1 MVPVGVAT
9 AQRRDVPVYLK
20 GLGNVTASNTVS
32 VKSRVDGQL
41 SQVNFREGQNV
52 NKGDLLAVIDPR
64 PFQVALDQAQA
75 NLYRDQAQLK
85 DAQLNYERFKS
96 FLDESGAISRQ
107 QVDTQKASADQ
118 LEGAVRAD
126 QAQIDNAKLNLVYSH
141 ITSPI
146 NGRIGLRLVD
156 VGNMVHAADTNPL
169 LVITQL
175 QPIAV
180 IFTLPEENL
189 PTVAKHMRQGP
200 LAVEAYNSDDQTKL
214 ATGTLLTIDNQ
225 IDQTTGTGRLK
236 AMFSNQDNVLWPNQ
250 FVNVRLL
257 LETHKGSTVI
267 PSAAIQNGPQGSY
280 VFVVKPDKTVEVRPV
295 TVSFTQNNVASIAS
309 GLNPG
314 DVVVMD
320 GQDKLQGGSKVD
332 PHAGGN
338 RNGAILN
345 WADGLG
351 NGAPAD
357 SSPASSPPQTG
368 SGQPSAATIFARRN
382 TMSPSRLFIL
392 RPVATT
398 LLMVGLLLVG
408 LVAYTQLPVSALPE
422 VDYPTIQVVTFYP
435 GADPDVM
442 ASSVTAPL
450 ERQFGQ
456 VPGLSQMTSTSS
468 LGSSIITLQFNL
480 NENIDVE
487 EQQVQA
493 AINARHHL
501 PAARSAQP
509 AHLQQGESGGLSH
522 SDAGADFGHVAA
534 LQG

>member
-1 MVPVGVAT
+1 VVPVGVAT

-20 GLGNVTASNTVS
+20 GLGSVTASNTVS

-41 SQVNFREGQNV
+41 SQVNFKEGQNV
-52 NKGDLLAVIDPR
+52 RKGDLLAVIDPR

-75 NLYRDQAQLK
+75 NLFRDQAQLK

-96 FLDESGAISRQ
+96 LLNESGAMSQQ

-146 NGRIGLRLVD
+146 DGRVGLRLVD

-189 PTVAKHMRQGP
+189 PTVAKHLHQAP
-200 LAVEAYNSDDQTKL
+200 LSVEAYDSDDQNKL

-236 AMFSNQDNVLWPNQ
+236 AMFNNQDNVLWPNQ

-257 LETHKGSTVI
+257 LETHKDTTVV
-267 PSAAIQNGPQGSY
+267 PSASIQNGPQGSY
-280 VFVVKPDKTVEVRPV
+280 VFVVKADKTVEVRPV
-295 TVSFTQNNVASIAS
+295 TVSFTQNNVASIGG

-314 DVVVMD
+314 DVVVVD

-332 PHAGGN
+332 PHAGSAGGN
-338 RNGAILN
+338 RNGKSSPNQASFEN
-345 WADGLG
+345 Q
-351 NGAPAD
+351 
-357 SSPASSPPQTG
+357 SSPAPASAGQTSPAPPSSG
-368 SGQPSAATIFARRN
+368 VR
-382 TMSPSRLFIL
+382 
-392 RPVATT
+392 
-398 LLMVGLLLVG
+398 
-408 LVAYTQLPVSALPE
+408 
-422 VDYPTIQVVTFYP
+422 
-435 GADPDVM
+435 
-442 ASSVTAPL
+442 
-450 ERQFGQ
+450 
-456 VPGLSQMTSTSS
+456 
-468 LGSSIITLQFNL
+468 
-480 NENIDVE
+480 
-487 EQQVQA
+487 
-493 AINARHHL
+493 
-501 PAARSAQP
+501 
-509 AHLQQGESGGLSH
+509 
-522 SDAGADFGHVAA
+522 
-534 LQG
+534 